1 MMGRT
6 EPTASETATA
16 PVPRHVAIIMDGNR
30 RWAAR
35 RHLPRQLGHRQGV
48 EAVRVI
54 TRAAGE
60 MGIQYLTLYGFSS
73 ENWNRPPDEIS
84 DLMGLLKLF
93 IRRDLAE
100 LHQNGVQVR
109 IIGDREHLESDLVAL
124 IEEAEG
130 LTRENTRLKLI
141 IAFNYGGQNEITS
154 AVRRIA
160 REVAAGRIDPE
171 AISQETV
178 ANHLDTAGVPDPDLI
193 IRTSG
198 EKRLSNFLLWQSAYA
213 ELVFSDV
220 FWPDFSPDC
229 LKQAIAE
236 FNLRDRRFGAVAG
249 PADTTPA
256 KS

>member
-1 MMGRT
+1 MMWT
-6 EPTASETATA
+6 PDHKATDVEA
-16 PVPRHVAIIMDGNR
+16 VDVPRHVAIIMDGNR

-60 MGIQYLTLYGFSS
+60 MGVGYLTLYGFSS
-73 ENWNRPPDEIS
+73 ENWNRPADEIS

-109 IIGDREHLESDLVAL
+109 IIGERDDLEADIVAL
-124 IEEAEG
+124 IEEAET
-130 LTRENTRLKLI
+130 LTHANDRLKLT

-160 REVAAGRIDPE
+160 RAVKAGRIDPE
-171 AISQETV
+171 AITQELV
-178 ANHLDTAGVPDPDLI
+178 SAHLDTAGVPDPDLI

-213 ELVFSDV
+213 ELVFTDV
-220 FWPDFSPDC
+220 LWPDFTPER
-229 LKQAIAE
+229 LKEAIAE
-236 FNLRDRRFGAVAG
+236 YNLRDRRFGAVAA
-249 PADTTPA
+249 PVA
-256 KS
+256 KT

>member
-1 MMGRT
+1 MWTPDHKAT
-6 EPTASETATA
+6 EADAASI
-16 PVPRHVAIIMDGNR
+16 PRHVAIIMDGNR
-30 RWAAR
+30 RWAAK

-73 ENWNRPPDEIS
+73 ENWNRPADEVS

-109 IIGDREHLESDLVAL
+109 IIGDRDDLEADIVSL
-124 IEEAEG
+124 IEEAET
-130 LTRENTRLKLI
+130 LTRANDRLKLI
-141 IAFNYGGQNEITS
+141 IAFNYGGQNEITA

-160 REVAAGRIDPE
+160 REVKAGRVDPD

-178 ANHLDTAGVPDPDLI
+178 AAHLDTAGVPDPDLI

-213 ELVFSDV
+213 ELVFTDV
-220 FWPDFSPDC
+220 FWPDFTPER
-229 LKQAIAE
+229 LREAIAE
-236 FNLRDRRFGAVAG
+236 FNLRDRRFGAVAA
-249 PADTTPA
+249 PIA

>member
-1 MMGRT
+1 MMGR
-6 EPTASETATA
+6 PDPAASETQAA
-16 PVPRHVAIIMDGNR
+16 PVPHHIAIIMDGNR

-60 MGIQYLTLYGFSS
+60 MGIGYLTLYGFSS
-73 ENWNRPPDEIS
+73 ENWNRPADEVS

-100 LHQNGVQVR
+100 LHHNGVQVR
-109 IIGDREHLESDLVAL
+109 IIGDREHLEDDIVAL
-124 IEEAEG
+124 IEEAEQ
-130 LTRENTRLKLI
+130 LTRNNTKLKLM

-160 REVAAGRIDPE
+160 REVKEGRLDPE
-171 AISQETV
+171 TITQATV
-178 ANHLDTAGVPDPDLI
+178 ADHLDTAGVPDPDLV

-220 FWPDFSPDC
+220 YWPDFSPEH

-236 FNLRDRRFGAVAG
+236 YNLRDRRFGAVAESV
-249 PADTTPA
+249 PA

>member
-1 MMGRT
+1 MMWT
-6 EPTASETATA
+6 SDHKVTDVEAVD
-16 PVPRHVAIIMDGNR
+16 VPRHVAIIMDGNR

-60 MGIQYLTLYGFSS
+60 MGIRYLTLYGFSS
-73 ENWNRPPDEIS
+73 ENWNRPADEVS

-100 LHQNGVQVR
+100 LHQNGIQVR
-109 IIGDREHLESDLVAL
+109 IIGGREDLEADIVSL
-124 IEEAEG
+124 IEEAET
-130 LTRENTRLKLI
+130 LTRANDRLKLT

-160 REVAAGRIDPE
+160 REVKAGRIDPE
-171 AISQETV
+171 AITQEMV
-178 ANHLDTAGVPDPDLI
+178 SAHLDTAGVPDPDLI

-213 ELVFSDV
+213 ELVFTDV
-220 FWPDFSPDC
+220 LWPDFTPER
-229 LKQAIAE
+229 LKESIAE
-236 FNLRDRRFGAVAG
+236 YNLRDRRFGAVAA
-249 PADTTPA
+249 PVA

>member
-1 MMGRT
+1 MMWT
-6 EPTASETATA
+6 PDHKVTDVEAVD
-16 PVPRHVAIIMDGNR
+16 VPRHVAIIMDGNR

-60 MGIQYLTLYGFSS
+60 MGIRYLTLYGFSS
-73 ENWNRPPDEIS
+73 ENWNRPADEVS

-109 IIGDREHLESDLVAL
+109 IIGGRDDLEADIVAL
-124 IEEAEG
+124 IEEAET
-130 LTRENTRLKLI
+130 LTHANDRLKLT

-160 REVAAGRIDPE
+160 REVKAGRIDPE
-171 AISQETV
+171 AITQEMV
-178 ANHLDTAGVPDPDLI
+178 SAHLDTAGVPDPDLI

-213 ELVFSDV
+213 ELVFTDV
-220 FWPDFSPDC
+220 LWPDFTPER
-229 LKQAIAE
+229 LKESIAE
-236 FNLRDRRFGAVAG
+236 YNLRDRRFGAVAA
-249 PADTTPA
+249 PVA